1 MHALIEC
8 SRFNPLAVL
17 PLEKRI
23 VKFSRSQ
30 AAPKWFPPKP
40 NVDGRSHGSG
50 YRHTSSPRSVNA
62 VFASTLAMIYINFVF
77 VRHTRKH
84 LGSKSFDT
92 GTVGELRGSVLNER
106 IDIHWDFYNGHL
118 FM

>member
-8 SRFNPLAVL
+8 RRFSRLAVP
-17 PLEKRI
+17 PLSKRTG
-23 VKFSRSQ
+23 KFSRSQ
-30 AAPKWFPPKP
+30 AALKRFPPKP
-40 NVDGRSHGSG
+40 NVDGRSHGSD

-62 VFASTLAMIYINFVF
+62 VFASNLAMIYINFVF
-77 VRHTRKH
+77 VRHTSKH
-84 LGSKSFDT
+84 LGKSFDT

-106 IDIHWDFYNGHL
+106 NDIHWDFYNGHL